1 MFFFDTWSALGR
13 TALVGVLAYLALVFL
28 LRASG
33 KRTLSKMN
41 AFDLV
46 VTVALGSTL
55 ATVLLSKN
63 VALANGVLA
72 FALLIGL
79 QFAITWLSVRSSA
92 VRNFVKAEPTLLLHR
107 GRFLRGAMKFERVTE
122 AEILA
127 ALRGQGIVDV
137 EEVEAVVLETDS
149 SFSVVKK
156 SSAGASDSALAN
168 VANPT
173 SGESDEPKPEHR
185 LQH

>member
-1 MFFFDTWSALGR
+1 MFFDTWSALGR
-13 TALVGVLAYLALVFL
+13 TAVVGVLAYIALVFL
-28 LRASG
+28 LRVSG

-55 ATVLLSKN
+55 ATVLLSTD

-72 FALLIGL
+72 FTLLIGL
-79 QFAITWLSVRSSA
+79 QLTITWLSVRSSM

-107 GRFLRGAMKFERVTE
+107 GRFLRGAMKRERVTE
-122 AEILA
+122 DEILS
-127 ALRGQGIVDV
+127 ALRGQGIVAV

-156 SSAGASDSALAN
+156 SSASASDSALAN
-168 VANPT
+168 VADRT
-173 SGESDEPKPEHR
+173 SEESDESKPEYR
-185 LQH
+185 V